1 MQFSAVNISIGYINQ
16 SNQKKRYL
24 HVWFLLFFLIQSI
37 LMSAT
42 PYLPVPPIRTIIVNT
57 SADTHAATPA
67 NGTGVDNAGN
77 ISLRSALEAANAVG
91 GTSIIKL
98 SASTYALSLGAIVIG
113 ERAQNITINGVDSST
128 TIIEMTATNKDRI
141 LTINPTANISNV
153 IVTINS
159 VQFKGGDLQSDFYG
173 GGAIIAGGTNNNLTL
188 NLCEFKNNKVG
199 NNNGEGGAVRYN
211 GGGSLI
217 IDKCIFTSNID
228 STGSGGAVSYFLE
241 NLTSAANGFVSIT
254 NSTFDK
260 NIAMGSGFGGG
271 AVSIGTQP
279 KLNVGNTFNAYVTKN
294 IFTNNQTTGNNS
306 AGGAVITNHQF
317 SSANTIKFNYN
328 RLFNNA
334 STLSPNAVAMINADG
349 SIDASNNWWG
359 CNNGSSLTSGCNNAA
374 IMGSGY
380 SGSITTTPF
389 LQLKINIPSPSECAN
404 TSIVATAGF
413 LSNSANNSISSDSL
427 FAFVNLP
434 ISFSAVN
441 GSLSNAQSAIQN
453 AKTATVTFT
462 SQTQPGVGYIL
473 ARLDSIPVND
483 LTAKSS
489 FNIFGPKITNPV
501 ITSGIFGNSFN
512 QTFTQSGGAGT
523 VNFTTTD
530 KIPANLILNANGNLA
545 GAIGEVDTFPIKI
558 QAIDSLGC
566 KDSAIYTLITYL
578 PTISIS
584 GTPSTFSTCTGI
596 ASSNQ
601 IISIQGDHLTDIL
614 VIKAPAN
621 FEIGKSSGGSF
632 SDTLHFPVLGDIT
645 SATVYIR
652 LSSTASNAPSGNLI
666 AESSNALT
674 KTTALSGIVYNHPTS
689 SLSGTATICSGDST
703 SLSIAL
709 TGSQPW
715 SLTYTDGTTPVTLNG
730 ITSSPYSFKVA
741 PSSAKTY
748 SVTSLTDANC
758 SAAAGDKTGTAF
770 VAVSSRPTSVLS
782 GSTTICTGDSA
793 SLSIVLTGSQ
803 PWSLTYSD
811 GTTPVTVN
819 GITSSPYS
827 FKVAPS
833 TTKTY
838 SVSSLADVN
847 CTAATVDKTGIAIVS
862 VNARP
867 TSVLSGSTTICNG
880 DSVLLSIAL
889 TGTQPWRLTYTDGN
903 TPISV
908 NGIAS
913 SPYSFKVA
921 PSSAKTYSVTSLA
934 DANCTA
940 ISGDKTGTAVVSVN
954 ARPTSVL
961 SGTATICTGDST
973 SLSIALSGSQ
983 PWSVTYTDGT
993 TPVTVNR
1000 ITSSP
1005 YSFKVAPSTTK
1016 TYSVSSL
1023 TDANCT
1029 GNAVD
1034 KTGTAI
1040 VFVNARPTSVLSGS
1054 TTICNGDSVL
1064 LSIALT
1070 GSQPWSLTYTDGT
1083 TPLSVNGITS
1093 SPYSFKVAPS
1103 STKTYSVSSL
1113 TDANCTAI
1121 SGDKT
1126 GTAIVS
1132 VYARPTSVLSGTAT
1146 ICKGDSTSLS
1156 IALTGSQ
1163 PWSVTYTDGTTPVI
1177 VNGITNSPYSFK
1189 VAPSTTKTY
1198 SVSSLTDA
1206 NCTANVRD
1214 ITGTVVVSVNARPTS
1229 VLSGST
1235 SICYGDST
1243 LLSIALTGSQPW
1255 SLTYTDGTTP
1265 ISVNGI
1271 TSSPYSFKVAPSS
1284 TKTYSVTTFS
1294 DAICTG
1300 DLVGILGTATVT
1312 VNPLPVAV
1320 IAGST
1325 SVLKDAPS
1333 PVIALTGS
1341 SGISPYLFTYSINN
1355 GPLQT
1360 ITSISSDSVNLLVPT
1375 VAFGSYAYH
1384 LISVQDAGRLGCKNS
1399 YHDSAIVKVI
1409 DDRPQGLTY
1418 TPSSIVVNGGVAIS
1432 SLLPVS
1438 IGGKIDRYEV
1448 SPALPTGLL
1457 LNTTTGEISGKCN
1470 SLVSGKEFTITA
1482 YNIAGSISCT
1492 VTITVNVYPSLSSFN
1507 SITAKYGDKDITIT
1521 PPTSNSDGAIT
1532 YSSSN
1537 SSVAIV
1543 FGNNIKIVGAGTAQ
1557 ITALQSSSNNYLSGS
1572 ITTILSVAKS
1582 VLNIKADDASK
1593 CLGDNNPSF
1602 SYTAIG
1608 FVNGDD
1614 LTKLT
1619 KLPTLQSD
1627 AIKGSS
1633 IGNYSIV
1640 PAGASSS
1647 NYEINYQSGILTI
1660 NPLPAVSVAAT
1671 YSKVSKGT
1679 NVVLNGI
1686 GDGQFK
1692 WSPAAYLS
1700 SPNAPITIARV
1711 MEKTTYTATVTS
1723 SLGCVNTTNVTVD
1736 INEDVNVS
1744 PAIVFTPNGDG
1755 INDKFIIKNID
1766 SYPQNKLQIFDQ
1778 SGKTVYERINYN
1790 NDWDGTITGESKFTN
1805 KTYYY
1810 VLTVNGN
1817 ITKKGAITILR

>member
-961 SGTATICTGDST
+961 SGTATIC
-973 SLSIALSGSQ
+973 
-983 PWSVTYTDGT
+983 
-993 TPVTVNR
+993 
-1000 ITSSP
+1000 
-1005 YSFKVAPSTTK
+1005 
-1016 TYSVSSL
+1016 
-1023 TDANCT
+1023 
-1029 GNAVD
+1029 
-1034 KTGTAI
+1034 
-1040 VFVNARPTSVLSGS
+1040 
-1054 TTICNGDSVL
+1054 
-1064 LSIALT
+1064 
-1070 GSQPWSLTYTDGT
+1070 
-1083 TPLSVNGITS
+1083 
-1093 SPYSFKVAPS
+1093 
-1103 STKTYSVSSL
+1103 
-1113 TDANCTAI
+1113 
-1121 SGDKT
+1121 
-1126 GTAIVS
+1126 
-1132 VYARPTSVLSGTAT
+1132 
-1146 ICKGDSTSLS
+1146 KGDSTSLS